1 MDRVLVEIMIITALF
16 GLAAI
21 TTSAF
26 AAQYDVMAQSIKE
39 FALNRALYSSASAI
53 TNAAAEAALSG
64 TQTNLMLTFPYPL
77 TLRGSAASLT
87 VSTTE
92 TSRTIPL
99 TVDAWGDGTGRIFNV
114 TAFANRTVVFAVVG

>member
-21 TTSAF
+21 TTSSF
-26 AAQYDVMAQSIKE
+26 AAQYEIMAQSIKE
-39 FALNRALYSSASAI
+39 FALNRAVYSVASAM
-53 TNAAAEAALSG
+53 TNAAAEASLSG
-64 TQTNLMLTFPYPL
+64 TQTDFILTFPYPL
-77 TLRGSAASLT
+77 TLRASAASLT